1 MYPNLYYVVNDWFGL
16 DWKGLRFIN
25 MFGFMVALA
34 FIAAAI
40 VIGSELR
47 RKSKEG
53 LLHYEEEK
61 ITVGQPAGISE
72 LLLNFLLGFLLGYK
86 ILGAF
91 FSNPDG
97 DIQQYVFSLQGNWL
111 TGIGMGL
118 LFAFLKWREADK
130 QKLARPEE
138 RIIRVWPQD
147 RVGDIIILG
156 ALFGFI
162 GAKIFDNLENWD
174 RFIQDPIGNL
184 ISPSG
189 LTFYGGLICAALAI
203 WWYAKKHR
211 IGFWYLNDAAAPSLM
226 LAYGIG
232 RMGCQVS
239 GDGDW
244 GILNSTYVADKA
256 GHVIPAAPGQFQQ
269 QLQENAPFFIRQ
281 FGSLDK
287 VKHLSFRGFSWLPDW
302 FFAYTYPH
310 NVNKEGIPMPNCNW
324 GDYCNALPLPVF
336 PTPLYE
342 IITCLLLF
350 CLIWAVRKKFTVPGT
365 LFGFYL
371 LINGIERFL
380 IEKIRVNTK
389 YKSLPFQPTQAE
401 IISALLVL
409 TGLAL
414 MVYLP
419 LRAKRRPPQQP
430 GADTEVRAV

>member
-1 MYPNLYYVVNDWFGL
+1 MYPNLYLLVRDWFGA

-34 FIAAAI
+34 FISAAI
-40 VIGSELR
+40 VIGSELK

-53 LLHYEEEK
+53 LLHYQEEK
-61 ITVGQPAGISE
+61 ITVGKPAGLLE
-72 LLLNFLLGFLLGYK
+72 LVINFMLGFLLGYK

-91 FSNPDG
+91 FSNPNG
-97 DIQQYVFSLQGNWL
+97 DIQQFIFSLQGNWIA
-111 TGIGMGL
+111 GILLGL
-118 LFAFLKWREADK
+118 LFAALKWWEANK
-130 QKLARPEE
+130 QKLANPEE
-138 RIIRVWPQD
+138 RIIRIWPHD

-174 RFIQDPIGNL
+174 RFIKDPIGNL
-184 ISPSG
+184 LSPSG

-203 WWYAKKHR
+203 WWYAKKHN
-211 IGFWYLNDAAAPSLM
+211 IGFWHLNDAAAPTLM
-226 LAYGIG
+226 LAYAIG

-244 GILNSTYVADKA
+244 GILNSAYVSDANGAVTLATDA
-256 GHVIPAAPGQFQQ
+256 QFQQ
-269 QLQENAPFFIRQ
+269 QLQNNKDFFVRQ
-281 FGSLDK
+281 FDSLDK
-287 VKHLSFRGFSWLPDW
+287 VKHLSFKGFSFLPDW

-310 NVNKEGIPMPNCNW
+310 NVNKEGVPLPNCNW
-324 GDYCNALPLPVF
+324 GDYCNVLPLPVY

-342 IITCLLLF
+342 IIACLFLF
-350 CLIWAVRKKFTVPGT
+350 GVIWMLRKKFKVAGT

-371 LINGIERFL
+371 FINGIERFL

-389 YKSLPFQPTQAE
+389 YESLPFQPTQAE
-401 IISALLVL
+401 IISSLLVI
-409 TGLAL
+409 TGIVL

-419 LRAKRRPPQQP
+419 QRAAKKAA
-430 GADTEVRAV
+430 GKMSSDV